1 MVIYA
6 VSFDRIF
13 FKRQEKL
20 KNLTINTIIF
30 IQNHHF
36 KKNTMIVNN
45 IYHND
50 IPPNINFGK
59 SIAIDTEALGL
70 NINRDRLCL
79 AQMCDD
85 KQNVYFIKF
94 DGNDYSAP
102 NFRKILEDESILK
115 IFHFARFD
123 VAALCHYLNIPKIN
137 NIFCTKI
144 ASKLVRTYTDFHG
157 LKSICKELLNVELEK
172 ESQTSYWGGEYLTE
186 KQKKYAASDVLYL
199 HEIHSILVKRLELHK
214 RTEIAQAFFDV
225 LHTVCKCDLIGFD
238 SASIINH
245 H

>member
-1 MVIYA
+1 
-6 VSFDRIF
+6 
-13 FKRQEKL
+13 
-20 KNLTINTIIF
+20 
-30 IQNHHF
+30 
-36 KKNTMIVNN
+36 MIVHN

-50 IPPNINFGK
+50 IPPNVTFGN
-59 SIAIDTEALGL
+59 SIAIDTESLGL

-79 AQMCDD
+79 AQMCDE

-94 DGNDYSAP
+94 DGTDYSAP
-102 NFRKILEDESILK
+102 NFRKILEDEKILK

-144 ASKLVRTYTDFHG
+144 ASKLVRTYTDSHG
-157 LKSICKELLNVELEK
+157 LKSICKELLNVELEF
-172 ESQTSYWGGEYLTE
+172 LTE

-199 HEIHSILVKRLELHK
+199 HEIHSILSRRLELQK